1 MSDSLGRCHCHSG
14 ARLGP
19 IPDWAIPTE
28 SRPDPTD
35 SAAHTALFALRTRL
49 GPDWEIPTGQLEITT
64 GARLGR
70 LARLGIPTGARLEK
84 SRLGKIPTG
93 ESRLGPNPDWARL
106 GNPDW
111 VPTGPAPRPQLGT
124 KCEHT
129 RLGNP
134 DWEMACLQSHRLLQS
149 ETAEAQSGLSRTA

>member
-1 MSDSLGRCHCHSG
+1 MGG
-14 ARLGP
+14 VNPGV
-19 IPDWAIPTE
+19 
-28 SRPDPTD
+28 
-35 SAAHTALFALRTRL
+35 FALRTRL
-49 GPDWEIPTGQLEITT
+49 GPDWEIPTGQLEIPT

-111 VPTGPAPRPQLGT
+111 VPTGPAPDPDWARSANT
-124 KCEHT
+124 
-129 RLGNP
+129 P
-134 DWEMACLQSHRLLQS
+134 DWEIPTEKWHASSCTGHFQS
-149 ETAEAQSGLSRTA
+149 ETADAQSGLSRTA